1 MMHADTSKGWL
12 AERPVAHRGF
22 HDRGARRIEN
32 SVCAAQAAIARG
44 YAIECDVQISSDGEA
59 MVFHDFELDRLTG
72 ARGQVDAMSARDL
85 QAIALKDSDDFI
97 PTLQGWLDNI
107 GGATPVICEIKSAF
121 EGDMRLAA
129 RTAQIAATYAGR
141 IALKSFDP
149 NVIAFLRREAAELRI
164 PHVPLGIV
172 AEAGFGG
179 EAWSFLSDE
188 QRLGMATLTHWSKTQ
203 PDFLSWRVTDLPH
216 ATASLCRAYRV
227 PVLAWTVRTPEDV
240 ALAREF
246 ADQMIFEG
254 FEV

>member
-1 MMHADTSKGWL
+1 MMHADTAKGWL
-12 AERPVAHRGF
+12 SDRPVAHRGF

-32 SVCAAQAAIARG
+32 SVSAAQAAVARG

-59 MVFHDFELDRLTG
+59 MVFHDFDLARLTG
-72 ARGQVDAMSARDL
+72 AQGRVEAQSARDL
-85 QAIALKDSDDFI
+85 QAIGLKDSDDAI
-97 PTLQGWLDNI
+97 PKLQGWLDGI

-121 EGDMRLAA
+121 DGDMRLAA
-129 RTAQIAATYAGR
+129 RTAQIAAAYAGL

-149 NVIAFLRREAAELRI
+149 NVIAFLRREAVELGI
-164 PHVPLGIV
+164 AHVPLGIV

-179 EAWSFLSDE
+179 DAWSFLTDE
-188 QRLGMATLTHWSKTQ
+188 QRLGMSTLTHWSKTR
-203 PDFLSWRVTDLPH
+203 PDFLSWRVADLPH

-227 PVLAWTVRTPEDV
+227 PVLAWTVRTPDDV
-240 ALAREF
+240 ARAREF